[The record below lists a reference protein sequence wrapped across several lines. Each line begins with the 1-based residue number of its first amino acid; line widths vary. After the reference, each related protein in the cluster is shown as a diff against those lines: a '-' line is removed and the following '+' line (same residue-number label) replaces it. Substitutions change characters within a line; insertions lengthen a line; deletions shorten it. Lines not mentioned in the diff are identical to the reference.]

1 MTPRGWL
8 TTGEAGERLG
18 VSAGDVT
25 GMILDGELPGRPA
38 SDYSRL
44 LVREA
49 DVEEY
54 LTRHPQTA
62 ST

>member
-1 MTPRGWL
+1 MTPKGWL

-49 DVEEY
+49 DVEE
-54 LTRHPQTA
+54 
-62 ST
+62 